1 MMRVK
6 DDSGNIVSGI
16 LKVAD
21 GVLIAEPGQEYNKY
35 LQEKKRLDK
44 INNLESEI
52 KELKELIK
60 SLLEKQQD
68 K

>member
-52 KELKELIK
+52 KELKELVK